1 MEADGISVIIPAYN
15 EEESLGP
22 LVAQALD
29 FSDEV
34 VVVDDGSTDQT
45 AEVAQMAGARVLRQP
60 HSGYISAIKEGF
72 RQSTGSIL
80 VTMDADGEQLPFEI
94 PHLVRPIVSGAA
106 DLVLGRRQSI
116 ARSSERLISRLCRLR
131 VPVYDS
137 GTGFRAFRRSIALK
151 MTFPGVCICGTS
163 VLEAY
168 ALGARIVE
176 VPVTLGKTKKPRRI
190 AWKHVLQ
197 LFYIGRMLLHP

>member
-1 MEADGISVIIPAYN
+1 MGADGISVVIPAYN
-15 EEESLGP
+15 EEQSLGQI
-22 LVAQALD
+22 VGQALD
-29 FSDEV
+29 FCNEV
-34 VVVDDGSTDQT
+34 VVVDDGSHDQT
-45 AEVAQMAGARVLRQP
+45 AEIAQMAGARVLRQP
-60 HSGYISAIKEGF
+60 HFGYISAIKKGF
-72 RQSTGSIL
+72 RHSTGRIL
-80 VTMDADGEQLPFEI
+80 VTMDADGEHLPFEI
-94 PHLVRPIVSGAA
+94 PHLVWPIVNDEA

-116 ARSSERLISRLCRLR
+116 ARSSERLISRLCRRR

-176 VPVTLGKTKKPRRI
+176 VPISLGQIKKPRRI
-190 AWKHVLQ
+190 AWKHALQ
-197 LFYIGRMLLHP
+197 LFYVGRMLLRQ